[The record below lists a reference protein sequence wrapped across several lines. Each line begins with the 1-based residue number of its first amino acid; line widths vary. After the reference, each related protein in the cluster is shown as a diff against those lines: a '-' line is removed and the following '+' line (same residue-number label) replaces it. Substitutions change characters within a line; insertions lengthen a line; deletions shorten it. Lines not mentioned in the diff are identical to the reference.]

1 MLINLTAVSGFCCI
15 QKKVGSVWARTT
27 LSQILLK
34 IPGRDK
40 NAGCKPCN
48 CWKDRLDLILT

>member
-1 MLINLTAVSGFCCI
+1 MLINLTAVSAFCCM
-15 QKKVGSVWARTT
+15 KMKVGSVWDRST

-40 NAGCKPCN
+40 NAGGKPCN